1 MQTNWRLF
9 KVYLLAGT
17 FTFSGGMAML
27 PVIEREL
34 CQKSHLISQADLYEY
49 STLAQTFPGVIALTN
64 AYLVG
69 KKINGTSGMLV
80 AGFGAILPAFVL
92 MSAAT
97 ALYQQLPQTGVILSI
112 LTGVRAA
119 SAGLLFSAAFTLARY
134 NLRDRWSLL
143 LAFIC
148 LALTLFNLLSAPS
161 LIILAALVGLL
172 MGRRQQKERA

>member
-64 AYLVG
+64 ACLVG

-80 AGFGAILPAFVL
+80 AGLGAILPAFVL

-172 MGRRQQKERA
+172 MGRRQYKERA